1 MVEFV
6 QVEEPFAFSQRGGCD
21 LQPGAGVALFGARGF
36 NGGKGFQQSL
46 VGPVDEILIS
56 PFRNQRIAPCKQFPV
71 CFPFSQ
77 RYSACSVVGEIFVA
91 TRSEIDS
98 SRYSESAY
106 GFPPSVYSRSRSRSQ
121 AGRRE
126 VTEDRQV

>member
-1 MVEFV
+1 M
-6 QVEEPFAFSQRGGCD
+6 
-21 LQPGAGVALFGARGF
+21 QPGAGVALFGARGF

-56 PFRNQRIAPCKQFPV
+56 PFRNQRIAPCDRFPV
-71 CFPFSQ
+71 YFPFSQ

-106 GFPPSVYSRSRSRSQ
+106 SFPSRRQSRCRP
-121 AGRRE
+121 GRW
-126 VTEDRQV
+126 